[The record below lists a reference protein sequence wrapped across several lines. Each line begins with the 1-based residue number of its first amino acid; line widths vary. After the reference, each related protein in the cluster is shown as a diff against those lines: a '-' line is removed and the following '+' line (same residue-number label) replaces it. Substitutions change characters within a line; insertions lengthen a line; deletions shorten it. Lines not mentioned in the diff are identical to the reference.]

1 MDKTMKT
8 KEVGNTHYEKEK
20 NRNNENIF
28 GDLNQ
33 NTAAWRLD

>member
-1 MDKTMKT
+1 MKT

-33 NTAAWRLD
+33 NTAA